1 MNEANN
7 SKSAKRKWN
16 IFNYSS
22 KSTYDAT
29 NEITYKTEIL
39 LSNLCDYNYA
49 YILVR
54 GDVTVIAA
62 LATQVAFKNCA
73 PFTKCTSKIDETKI
87 DDAENLDLAMPRYNL
102 IKYSSNYSERMGSF
116 FLKIKQLIL
125 IVTL

>member
-1 MNEANN
+1 M
-7 SKSAKRKWN
+7 
-16 IFNYSS
+16 FNTKVLKY
-22 KSTYDAT
+22 
-29 NEITYKTEIL
+29 
-39 LSNLCDYNYA
+39 NLCDYNDA
-49 YILVR
+49 YSLV
-54 GDVTVIAA
+54 TAA

-87 DDAENLDLAMPRYNL
+87 DDAENLDLVMPRYNL

>member
-1 MNEANN
+1 MTEAHN

-16 IFNYSS
+16 IFNYNS